1 MSTPRPP
8 TNTFEPLASVPVII
22 LIASMSAVLMLGV
35 CSLIAC
41 HCYIV
46 LSVFRRMAPPSPTVI
61 TIHNPD
67 TPPSEGAPD
76 DTLCYVC
83 LDADA
88 DTMLLGCGHRG
99 LCSACALRLWRMDRR
114 CPLCRVGL
122 SGLVFLR
129 GFHGEVGQ
137 TQSSR
142 TAEA

>member
-8 TNTFEPLASVPVII
+8 TNTFEPLTSVSVII
-22 LIASMSAVLMLGV
+22 LISSLSAVLVLGV

-99 LCSACALRLWRMDRR
+99 LCSACALQLWRVDRR

-129 GFHGEVGQ
+129 GFHGDVVSE
-137 TQSSR
+137 R
-142 TAEA
+142 TEEG